1 MFIPFTLAF
10 IELLATEANAKD
22 LDLFDLDVE
31 QRRGRV
37 DVSLDQPPFTASS
50 SRLSAA
56 KPPRFLQLARLAKAT
71 APRKP
76 PDGRL
81 INLLR
86 LIPKIVCDKRDES

>member
-31 QRRGRV
+31 QRQEAV
-37 DVSLDQPPFTASS
+37 LT
-50 SRLSAA
+50 
-56 KPPRFLQLARLAKAT
+56 
-71 APRKP
+71 PRKP